1 MDNQLNLPPDVYTR
15 LVDAAQNEGTTPLG
29 WIENHLPSPSEC
41 KCTTT
46 EASSNPD
53 YLTDERLE
61 QMRKEGK
68 TMLDMLG
75 DLVGC
80 VHSGRGDLHV
90 SERHSELFAE
100 GMEEKRQQGRL

>member
-1 MDNQLNLPPDVYTR
+1 MDNQLNIPSDIYTR
-15 LVDAAQNEGTTPLG
+15 LVDAAQSEGTTPLG
-29 WIENHLPSPSEC
+29 WLDSHLPSKAEC
-41 KCTTT
+41 KCSSN

-75 DLVGC
+75 DLVGS
-80 VHSGRGDLHV
+80 VHSGRGDL
-90 SERHSELFAE
+90 SQRHGELFAE
-100 GMEEKRQQGRL
+100 GMEEKRRQGTL